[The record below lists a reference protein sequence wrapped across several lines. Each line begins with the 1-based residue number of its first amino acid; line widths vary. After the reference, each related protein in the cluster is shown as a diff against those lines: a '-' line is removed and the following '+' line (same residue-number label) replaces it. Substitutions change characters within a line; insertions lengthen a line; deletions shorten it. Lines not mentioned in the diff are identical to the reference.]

1 MGRAASVS
9 TIRIAIVSLSKD
21 IVKGKERKERRKER
35 KLSKN
40 QETTH
45 RFPICEKDSS
55 IFSDSEEVPNRKKLL
70 FL

>member
-1 MGRAASVS
+1 
-9 TIRIAIVSLSKD
+9 
-21 IVKGKERKERRKER
+21 VKGKERKEGKERRKGKKER